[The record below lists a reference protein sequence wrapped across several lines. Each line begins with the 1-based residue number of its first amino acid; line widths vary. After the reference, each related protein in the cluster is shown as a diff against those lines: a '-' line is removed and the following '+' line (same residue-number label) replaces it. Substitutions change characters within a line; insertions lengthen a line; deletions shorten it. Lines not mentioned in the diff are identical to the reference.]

1 VSVVREALR
10 ELGLSSPL
18 SEAPLSGGSIHDVR
32 LVQLEG
38 GDRVVCKVGNGATGL
53 RMMQSEYRGITQL
66 GDTGTVRVPLVYG
79 LSEQEGAAVLIMEHL
94 PRSESEVADWIE
106 AAHAL
111 ARLHACDAGDRYG
124 SDEEVWLGGT
134 QCDAVWCD
142 TWPEYLGEHW
152 LRPLLRDVASAKSVS
167 GTSIRTIELLIDRLP
182 ELIPARPRPSILHG
196 DLWSGNL
203 HPAQGVVA
211 VLDPACFVGDPWA
224 DPAMTL
230 LFGGVPPE
238 FVQAWRERHE
248 AQSDTPA
255 VQERITVVQVM
266 HLLNHVRLFG
276 SGYTPRLMDAV
287 SALL

>member
-1 VSVVREALR
+1 VTVVREALC
-10 ELGLSSPL
+10 ELGLSPPL
-18 SEAPLSGGSIHDVR
+18 SEAPLAGGSIHDVR
-32 LVQLEG
+32 LVQLED
-38 GDRVVCKVGNGATGL
+38 GDRVVCKVGSGENGL

-66 GDTGTVRVPLVYG
+66 GDTGTIRVPHVYG
-79 LSEQEGAAVLIMEHL
+79 LSEQAGATVLIMEHL
-94 PRSESEVADWIE
+94 PRSEGADWIE

-142 TWPEYLGEHW
+142 TWPEYLGEHR

-167 GTSIRTIELLIDRLP
+167 GTSIHTIELLIDRLP
-182 ELIPARPRPSILHG
+182 KLIPARPRPSILHG

-203 HPAQGVVA
+203 HPAQGGVA
-211 VLDPACFVGDPWA
+211 VLDPACFIGDAWA

-230 LFGGVPPE
+230 LFGGVPSE
-238 FVQAWRERHE
+238 FVEAWRERHD

-276 SGYTPRLMDAV
+276 FGYTSRLMDTV